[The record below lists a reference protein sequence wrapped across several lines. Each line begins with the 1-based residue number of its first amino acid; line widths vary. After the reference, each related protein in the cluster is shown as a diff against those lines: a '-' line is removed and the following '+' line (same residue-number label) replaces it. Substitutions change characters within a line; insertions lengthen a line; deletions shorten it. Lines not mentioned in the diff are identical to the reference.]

1 MTGHRSHFGSTPR
14 QVLLALKLKLK
25 LPLRLEPWRR
35 AVAAANA
42 D

>member
-1 MTGHRSHFGSTPR
+1 MTGHRSYFGSMPR
-14 QVLLALKLKLK
+14 QVLLALKLKLS
-25 LPLRLEPWRR
+25 LRLEPWRR

>member
-14 QVLLALKLKLK
+14 QVLLVLKLK